1 MKTSMQD
8 GVVTWRE
15 VVERHHAALVDDLT
29 LRLDSEIQK
38 AVAHAVRKEQE
49 RAVTQIER
57 ARRTTAE
64 SLNQTLRLLRQSA
77 AEAPALQLLADGSA
91 PYAQRAVVLLIENN
105 HAKSL
110 SGRGTTDENAF
121 TFGLEDAPAIGSAIE
136 SNDPV
141 VAMASD
147 REISAPLAAAL
158 GVSESQS
165 DPDGKA
171 YLFPVVARQKV
182 VAMLVA
188 AGDVVPAPL
197 ELICEAAGMRFEL
210 LAPET
215 LAPPESLKTS
225 EAFKMMEPL
234 PNPELVQISA
244 PSVPATA
251 TSERRAWDDLTP
263 EDQKLHLQAQ
273 RVARVRV
280 AEMRLYHAEDLSKGV
295 FAGNIYAA
303 LASPIDAARTE
314 FLQTFLS
321 KSPTMVDYLHL
332 EILRNLAHDDD
343 RLLGPEYPGP
353 MV

>member
-1 MKTSMQD
+1 MQD

-15 VVERHHAALVDDLT
+15 VVERHQAALVDDLT
-29 LRLDSEIQK
+29 LRVDSEIQN
-38 AVAHAVRKEQE
+38 AVAHAVRKEHEQ
-49 RAVTQIER
+49 AVTQIER

-105 HAKSL
+105 QARSL
-110 SGRGTTDENAF
+110 SVRGVKDGTADENAL
-121 TFGLEDAPAIGSAIE
+121 TFALEDAPAIGSVIE
-136 SNDPV
+136 SKDPV
-141 VAMASD
+141 VALGSD

-158 GVSESQS
+158 GIAESQS

-197 ELICEAAGMRFEL
+197 ELICEAAGMKIEL

-215 LAPPESLKTS
+215 PNPAETPK
-225 EAFKMMEPL
+225 AMEPL
-234 PNPELVQISA
+234 PNPELVQIVA

-251 TSERRAWDDLTP
+251 TSEHRAWDDLTP

-280 AEMRLYHAEDLSKGV
+280 AEMRRVRREYLYGARLLNRCGAYGV
-295 FAGNIYAA
+295 FADLPFQIADDGG
-303 LASPIDAARTE
+303 LSASGDFAESGT
-314 FLQTFLS
+314 
-321 KSPTMVDYLHL
+321 
-332 EILRNLAHDDD
+332 
-343 RLLGPEYPGP
+343 
-353 MV
+353 

>member
-1 MKTSMQD
+1 MQD

-29 LRLDSEIQK
+29 LRLDSEIQN
-38 AVAHAVRKEQE
+38 AVARAVQKEHEQ
-49 RAVTQIER
+49 AVTQIER

-64 SLNQTLRLLRQSA
+64 SLNQTLRLIRQSA

-105 HAKSL
+105 QARSL
-110 SGRGTTDENAF
+110 SIRGATDENAF
-121 TFGLEDAPAIGSAIE
+121 TFALEDAPAIGSAIE
-136 SNDPV
+136 SKDPV
-141 VAMASD
+141 VALGSD
-147 REISAPLAAAL
+147 REISARLAAAL
-158 GVSESQS
+158 GTAESQS
-165 DPDGKA
+165 DSDGKA

-197 ELICEAAGMRFEL
+197 ELICEAAGMKIEL
-210 LAPET
+210 LVPEAPS
-215 LAPPESLKTS
+215 PLK
-225 EAFKMMEPL
+225 PL
-234 PNPELVQISA
+234 PNPELVQITA

-295 FAGNIYAA
+295 FAGRIYTA
-303 LASPIDAARTE
+303 LGSPIDAARTE

-332 EILRNLAHDDD
+332 EILRSLAHDDD

>member
-15 VVERHHAALVDDLT
+15 VVERHHGALVDDLT

-64 SLNQTLRLLRQSA
+64 SLNQTMRLIRQSA

-110 SGRGTTDENAF
+110 STRGVTDDIAF
-121 TFGLEDAPAIGSAIE
+121 TFALEDAPAIGSAVE
-136 SNDPV
+136 SKDPV
-141 VAMASD
+141 VALASD

-171 YLFPVVARQKV
+171 YLFPVVVRQKV

-197 ELICEAAGMRFEL
+197 ELICEAAGMKFEL

-215 LAPPESLKTS
+215 PSSPETPKTL
-225 EAFKMMEPL
+225 EPL

-295 FAGNIYAA
+295 FAGNIYTA

-332 EILRNLAHDDD
+332 EILRSLAHDDD
-343 RLLGPEYPGP
+343 RLLGQEYPGP

>member
-1 MKTSMQD
+1 
-8 GVVTWRE
+8 
-15 VVERHHAALVDDLT
+15 
-29 LRLDSEIQK
+29 
-38 AVAHAVRKEQE
+38 
-49 RAVTQIER
+49 
-57 ARRTTAE
+57 
-64 SLNQTLRLLRQSA
+64 
-77 AEAPALQLLADGSA
+77 
-91 PYAQRAVVLLIENN
+91 VVLLIENN
-105 HAKSL
+105 QARSL
-110 SGRGTTDENAF
+110 SVRGVKDGTADENAL
-121 TFGLEDAPAIGSAIE
+121 TFALEDAPAIGSVIE
-136 SNDPV
+136 SKDPV
-141 VAMASD
+141 VALGSD
-147 REISAPLAAAL
+147 REISARLAAAL
-158 GVSESQS
+158 GIAESQS

-197 ELICEAAGMRFEL
+197 ELICEAAGMKIEL

-215 LAPPESLKTS
+215 PNPAETPK
-225 EAFKMMEPL
+225 AMEPL
-234 PNPELVQISA
+234 PNPELVQIVA

-251 TSERRAWDDLTP
+251 TSEHRAWDDLTP

-295 FAGNIYAA
+295 FAGNIYTA
-303 LASPIDAARTE
+303 LGSSIDAARTE

-332 EILRNLAHDDD
+332 EILRSLAHDDD

>member
-15 VVERHHAALVDDLT
+15 VVERHHGALVDDLT

-64 SLNQTLRLLRQSA
+64 SLNQTMRLIRQSA

-91 PYAQRAVVLLIENN
+91 PYSQRAVVLLIENN

-110 SGRGTTDENAF
+110 STRGVTDDIAF
-121 TFGLEDAPAIGSAIE
+121 TFALEDAPAIGSAIE
-136 SNDPV
+136 SKDPV
-141 VAMASD
+141 VALASD

-171 YLFPVVARQKV
+171 YLFPVVVRQKV

-197 ELICEAAGMRFEL
+197 ELICEAAGMKFEL

-215 LAPPESLKTS
+215 PSSPETPKTL
-225 EAFKMMEPL
+225 EPL

-295 FAGNIYAA
+295 FAGNIYTA
-303 LASPIDAARTE
+303 LGSPIDAARTE

-332 EILRNLAHDDD
+332 EILRSLAHDDD
-343 RLLGPEYPGP
+343 RLLGQEYPGP

>member
-1 MKTSMQD
+1 M
-8 GVVTWRE
+8 
-15 VVERHHAALVDDLT
+15 
-29 LRLDSEIQK
+29 RLI
-38 AVAHAVRKEQE
+38 
-49 RAVTQIER
+49 
-57 ARRTTAE
+57 
-64 SLNQTLRLLRQSA
+64 RQSA

-91 PYAQRAVVLLIENN
+91 PYSQRAVVLLIENN

-110 SGRGTTDENAF
+110 STRGVTDDIAF
-121 TFGLEDAPAIGSAIE
+121 TFALEDAPAIGSAVE
-136 SNDPV
+136 SKDPV
-141 VAMASD
+141 VALASD

-171 YLFPVVARQKV
+171 YLFPVVVRQKV

-197 ELICEAAGMRFEL
+197 ELICEAAGMKFEL

-215 LAPPESLKTS
+215 PSSPETPKTL
-225 EAFKMMEPL
+225 EPL

-295 FAGNIYAA
+295 FAGNIYTA

-332 EILRNLAHDDD
+332 EILRSLAHDDD
-343 RLLGPEYPGP
+343 RLLGQEYPGP

>member
-15 VVERHHAALVDDLT
+15 VVERHHGALVDDLT

-64 SLNQTLRLLRQSA
+64 SLNQTMRLIRQSA

-91 PYAQRAVVLLIENN
+91 PYSQRAVVLLIENN

-110 SGRGTTDENAF
+110 STRGVTDDIAF
-121 TFGLEDAPAIGSAIE
+121 TFALEDAPAIGSAVE
-136 SNDPV
+136 SKDPV
-141 VAMASD
+141 VALASD

-171 YLFPVVARQKV
+171 YLFPVVVRQKV

-197 ELICEAAGMRFEL
+197 ELICEAAGMKFEL

-215 LAPPESLKTS
+215 PSSPETPKTL
-225 EAFKMMEPL
+225 EPL

-295 FAGNIYAA
+295 FAGNIYTA

-332 EILRNLAHDDD
+332 EILRSLAHDDD

>member
-1 MKTSMQD
+1 MKTIMQD

-15 VVERHHAALVDDLT
+15 VVERHQAALVDDLT
-29 LRLDSEIQK
+29 LRLDSEIQN
-38 AVAHAVRKEQE
+38 AVAQAVRKEHEQ
-49 RAVTQIER
+49 AVTQIER

-64 SLNQTLRLLRQSA
+64 SLNQTLRLLRRSA

-91 PYAQRAVVLLIENN
+91 PYAQRAVVLSIENN
-105 HAKSL
+105 QARTVSV
-110 SGRGTTDENAF
+110 RGVKDGTTDGATDENAF
-121 TFGLEDAPAIGSAIE
+121 TFALGDAPALGSAIE
-136 SNDPV
+136 SKDPV
-141 VAMASD
+141 VALASD

-158 GVSESQS
+158 GASESQS
-165 DPDGKA
+165 DPDEKA

-182 VAMLVA
+182 IAMLVA

-197 ELICEAAGMRFEL
+197 ELICEAAGMKIEL

-215 LAPPESLKTS
+215 PNPMK
-225 EAFKMMEPL
+225 PL
-234 PNPELVQISA
+234 SNPELVQIAA

-295 FAGNIYAA
+295 FAGNIYTE
-303 LASPIDAARTE
+303 LGSPIDAARTE

-321 KSPTMVDYLHL
+321 KSPTMVDYLQL
-332 EILRNLAHDDD
+332 EILRSLAHDDD